1 MGSITLSR
9 LKKKVTREPLSR
21 GRIEIAAMEL
31 IEKDGLDALTMRR
44 LANRLNCEA
53 MSLYYHFPGKAHLMD
68 ALLDRVVGS
77 VSMPPRELP
86 FMDRLRKL
94 ALDWRDMALANP
106 NLFQF
111 VALHRLN
118 TAVGLTWL
126 NGALGLFREAGLS
139 PEATARL
146 FRVFGYYVTGALL
159 DETAGYAK
167 GPSAAEPVPDEVV
180 RIEYPEVA
188 AIGPF
193 FKPEYHRIT
202 FETGL
207 DILIEGIAAEVP
219 ELCSRPKRRAMRR
232 EASSGQPKHA
242 PDD

>member
-1 MGSITLSR
+1 MSR
-9 LKKKVTREPLSR
+9 LKINASREPLSR

-31 IEKDGLDALTMRR
+31 IEKEGLDALSMRR
-44 LANRLNCEA
+44 LAKRLNCEA
-53 MSLYYHFPGKAHLMD
+53 MSLYHHFASKAHLMD

-94 ALDWRDMALANP
+94 AFDWRDMALANP

-126 NGALGLFREAGLS
+126 NGALGMFREAGLP

-146 FRVFGYYVTGALL
+146 FRAYGYYVTGALL
-159 DETAGYAK
+159 DETAGYAA
-167 GPSAAEPVPDEVV
+167 GPSAAELVPDEVI
-180 RIEYPEVA
+180 RIDYPEVV

-193 FKPEYHRIT
+193 FKPEHHRAT
-202 FETGL
+202 FAAGL
-207 DILIEGIAAEVP
+207 DILIKGIAE
-219 ELCSRPKRRAMRR
+219 
-232 EASSGQPKHA
+232 EAASLA
-242 PDD
+242 